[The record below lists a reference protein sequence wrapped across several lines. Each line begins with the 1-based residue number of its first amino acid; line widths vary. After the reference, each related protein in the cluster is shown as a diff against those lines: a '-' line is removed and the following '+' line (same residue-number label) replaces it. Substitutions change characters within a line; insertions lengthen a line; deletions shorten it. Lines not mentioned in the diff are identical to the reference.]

1 MTTANQT
8 DMATIE
14 KNLLQNPD
22 FITKLA
28 AILQEH
34 SDPDFR
40 MIFNMDE
47 LAQHSADYESGL
59 IKGTPWREERQ
70 RRLDAIRN

>member
-1 MTTANQT
+1 MTTAIQT
-8 DMATIE
+8 DTAAIE

-22 FITKLA
+22 FISKLA
-28 AILQEH
+28 ATLQD
-34 SDPDFR
+34 SQDPDFR
-40 MIFNMDE
+40 LLFTLDE
-47 LAQHSADYESGL
+47 LAQHSADYDAGL